1 MMRRSLFSDKERVRQ
16 GDLINVVA
24 DMLAIL
30 IKRSKDQD
38 MFDGLVPH
46 LVDGGHYIMQY
57 ADDTIIFID
66 DDIVKARNLKLLL
79 CTFEKLSGLKIN
91 FHKSDLFC
99 FGEIKERI
107 AQYVDQFGC
116 KEWELPFRYLGIPMN
131 YCKLSNK
138 D

>member
-46 LVDGGHYIMQY
+46 LVDGVHYVMQY

-66 DDIVKARNLKLLL
+66 DDIVKVRNLKLLL

-91 FHKSDLFC
+91 FHKSDLFG

-107 AQYVDQFGC
+107 A
-116 KEWELPFRYLGIPMN
+116 
-131 YCKLSNK
+131 
-138 D
+138 